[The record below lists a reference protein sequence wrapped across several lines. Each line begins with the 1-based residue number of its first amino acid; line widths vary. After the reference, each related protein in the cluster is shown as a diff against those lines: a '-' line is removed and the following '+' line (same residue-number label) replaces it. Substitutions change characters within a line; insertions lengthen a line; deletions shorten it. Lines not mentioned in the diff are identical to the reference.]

1 MRRNQQS
8 RSRTGTLPVT
18 DTHGSR
24 QRRATGASTCLIGLC
39 GLLAQSVQAD
49 SSAKTGEHIARLV
62 CSACHVVASDQEF
75 PPILV
80 KPAPGFKDLANR
92 PGTTAQTLQHFILNT
107 HWDVGT
113 IPMTMPNPMLT
124 HEQAEAVSRY
134 VLSLRSH

>member
-8 RSRTGTLPVT
+8 VSRTGTRPGT
-18 DTHGSR
+18 STFGSR
-24 QRRATGASTCLIGLC
+24 QHRAPGASACLIGLC
-39 GLLAQSVQAD
+39 GLLAQSAQAD
-49 SSAKTGEHIARLV
+49 SSVKSGEHIARLV

-80 KPAPGFKDLANR
+80 KPAPSFKDIANR

-113 IPMTMPNPMLT
+113 IPMTMPSPMLT
-124 HEQAEAVSRY
+124 QEQAQAVSRY
-134 VLSLRSH
+134 ILSLRSH